1 MSSIEMLDGGRIPRR
16 VLACRAMSF
25 ERTETSKMNRIILH
39 GLPAP
44 VPSQHRELGKPGHR
58 DDQRRV
64 LYCILLLYTGTR
76 LWKCWACFPE
86 I

>member
-16 VLACRAMSF
+16 VLAGRAMSF

-44 VPSQHRELGKPGHR
+44 VPSQHRELRKPGHR

-64 LYCILLLYTGTR
+64 LYTVTVY
-76 LWKCWACFPE
+76 WD
-86 I
+86 